1 MTPHWYELVRQ
12 LQTSPDN
19 DSGQPRKSLD
29 QTNVSSLLTE
39 AVRVASQDS
48 DWNSSGLPESLQ
60 RALDL
65 CDKQGPAAASAA
77 ALRLLDFQ
85 HIVEA
90 KSSNSPKGSPKQ
102 GPSLAPTTEPPV
114 PRVEPQRKDSQS
126 CTSVPVITIKRSS
139 ESRSIPTT
147 TTIVLQPSSVNSSAA
162 QHSRPVL
169 VNPLAEPTL
178 SLQSTPRKNGAHES
192 TKLHVLKSKNGRSN
206 GSQHTALSKSS
217 PHTDAAVNQPSH
229 IVREVSNDSDKS
241 CESAGTA
248 KRSRPQNNGADSPAV
263 AESSKRQKGL
273 CGLERVVS
281 LSTVLRCVD
290 TRADKEGSFDA
301 AVGQR
306 SATVHEVTEGLP
318 DIKSRT
324 VATKLHSGSSEE
336 DAAKTPAVKVAS
348 TNTSRAAPGA
358 SGASLGSNRAGE
370 EKPATVTIT
379 LSADSAQRLKAQA
392 AESGLHQSDSGLAR
406 VLGDN
411 PQIFASV
418 IGPPISGQISPL
430 SFPPLPLSSPPPL
443 VQVPMHIP
451 PLKLEPLQ
459 GGSSGVRFEAKL
471 PDPRQIDGAQL
482 QSSASTELDQG
493 SLQTSLWSGK
503 VKHKLGHSTVDL
515 FYMTAL
521 IPEKY
526 LEQFPPTLFVTSLA
540 TQKDV
545 KLGRHFVMRCRLD
558 FLTEKQLG
566 KLQMLAQGKVVAIC
580 RLQHCTVTL
589 VPYYDKHRALRVVG
603 FMLSDE

>member
-1 MTPHWYELVRQ
+1 MRAGSPPVRNAGSSTGS
-12 LQTSPDN
+12 LSTTRTGA
-19 DSGQPRKSLD
+19 SGQAQFQAKPQAQASPF
-29 QTNVSSLLTE
+29 E
-39 AVRVASQDS
+39 AAEAQSHSQ
-48 DWNSSGLPESLQ
+48 ESLESRQ
-60 RALDL
+60 
-65 CDKQGPAAASAA
+65 
-77 ALRLLDFQ
+77 
-85 HIVEA
+85 
-90 KSSNSPKGSPKQ
+90 SNS
-102 GPSLAPTTEPPV
+102 
-114 PRVEPQRKDSQS
+114 
-126 CTSVPVITIKRSS
+126 
-139 ESRSIPTT
+139 
-147 TTIVLQPSSVNSSAA
+147 
-162 QHSRPVL
+162 
-169 VNPLAEPTL
+169 
-178 SLQSTPRKNGAHES
+178 
-192 TKLHVLKSKNGRSN
+192 
-206 GSQHTALSKSS
+206 
-217 PHTDAAVNQPSH
+217 
-229 IVREVSNDSDKS
+229 DSDKS

-566 KLQMLAQGKVVAIC
+566 KLQMLAQ
-580 RLQHCTVTL
+580 VTL

>member
-1 MTPHWYELVRQ
+1 MAPHWYELVRQ

-19 DSGQPRKSLD
+19 DSGRPRKRLD
-29 QTNVSSLLTE
+29 QSNVNSLLTE

-102 GPSLAPTTEPPV
+102 GPLLAGTTELHV

-147 TTIVLQPSSVNSSAA
+147 TTIVLQPSSVNSSTA
-162 QHSRPVL
+162 QHSRPVS
-169 VNPLAEPTL
+169 VNSLTESTF
-178 SLQSTPRKNGAHES
+178 SLQSTPHKNGAHES
-192 TKLHVLKSKNGRSN
+192 AKLHVLKSKNGRSN

-217 PHTDAAVNQPSH
+217 PHTDAAANQPSH
-229 IVREVSNDSDKS
+229 IVREVSNGQRPEPSVDNRLDSNTSGGSVLSAEPMRADSPPARNTASTGSADSDKS

-248 KRSRPQNNGADSPAV
+248 KRSRPQNNGVDSPAV
-263 AESSKRQKGL
+263 AETSKRQKGS

-281 LSTVLRCVD
+281 MSTVLRCVD

-306 SATVHEVTEGLP
+306 PATVHEVTEGV
-318 DIKSRT
+318 SGMQNRT
-324 VATKLHSGSSEE
+324 IATKLHSRSSKE
-336 DAAKTPAVKVAS
+336 DVAKNPMVKVAS
-348 TNTSRAAPGA
+348 TSTSRASPGA
-358 SGASLGSNRAGE
+358 NGASPGSSRAGE

-430 SFPPLPLSSPPPL
+430 SFPPLPMSSPPPL

-451 PLKLEPLQ
+451 PLKLEPLP
-459 GGSSGVRFEAKL
+459 GGSSGVRFEATL
-471 PDPRQIDGAQL
+471 PDLRQIDGAQL
-482 QSSASTELDQG
+482 QSVDQEIRIAAVTELEHLG
-493 SLQTSLWSGK
+493 CSAHAESLQ
-503 VKHKLGHSTVDL
+503 
-515 FYMTAL
+515 
-521 IPEKY
+521 
-526 LEQFPPTLFVTSLA
+526 QTL
-540 TQKDV
+540 
-545 KLGRHFVMRCRLD
+545 
-558 FLTEKQLG
+558 
-566 KLQMLAQGKVVAIC
+566 
-580 RLQHCTVTL
+580 
-589 VPYYDKHRALRVVG
+589 
-603 FMLSDE
+603 